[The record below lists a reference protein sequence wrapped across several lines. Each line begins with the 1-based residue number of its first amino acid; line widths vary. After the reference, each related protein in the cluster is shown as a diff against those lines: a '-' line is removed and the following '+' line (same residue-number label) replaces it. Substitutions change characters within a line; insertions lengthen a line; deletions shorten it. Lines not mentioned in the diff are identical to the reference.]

1 MSRISAFLMMFFMLF
16 TAGAYA
22 QDVTIEDAWVR
33 EGPPGMGMLAGF
45 MTVNNQGKEEIGIV
59 AAEGPDFGSIEL
71 HRSIVEN
78 GMARMVPQ
86 KSIPVPAG
94 GSVALKPGDYHLM
107 LMQPKRALKAGDT
120 TEITLILDDGA
131 RLTVDVPVTKGE
143 DEMMMHHH
151 HE

>member
-1 MSRISAFLMMFFMLF
+1 MSRISAFLMMFLILF
-16 TAGAYA
+16 TASAYA

-45 MTVNNQGKEEIGIV
+45 MTVNNQGKEEVGIV
-59 AAEGPDFGSIEL
+59 GAEGADFGSIEL
-71 HRSIVEN
+71 HRSIVED

-120 TEITLILDDGA
+120 TEIILIMEDNT
-131 RLTVDVPVTKGE
+131 RITVEAPVKKGE